1 MAGGPHGVN
10 ARGRSWP
17 TISGAR
23 WLVFIVKWEGG
34 GPEDKAE
41 WVAVLR
47 EALSGEL
54 GSYHVRF
61 FQVEA
66 GWRFT
71 LDYRPEE
78 SPPDDAVMTNS
89 PESVAFNIHQL
100 LSDCGKPIDPTWTP

>member
-1 MAGGPHGVN
+1 M
-10 ARGRSWP
+10 
-17 TISGAR
+17 
-23 WLVFIVKWEGG
+23 FIVKWEGG
-34 GPEDKAE
+34 GPEDMAE

-61 FQVEA
+61 YEAEA

-71 LDYRPEE
+71 LDHRAEE

-89 PESVAFNIHQL
+89 PESVAFNIYQL